1 VWGEDTSLRHR
12 SLPLNLR
19 NVFSSCPGIT
29 FLLAEFIPSLDRIEV
44 QQDIKKISPSRFFG
58 KGSLKVYL
66 PYFFV
71 VEVGC

>member
-44 QQDIKKISPSRFFG
+44 QQDIKKFHHQGFLAKDR
-58 KGSLKVYL
+58 
-66 PYFFV
+66 
-71 VEVGC
+71 